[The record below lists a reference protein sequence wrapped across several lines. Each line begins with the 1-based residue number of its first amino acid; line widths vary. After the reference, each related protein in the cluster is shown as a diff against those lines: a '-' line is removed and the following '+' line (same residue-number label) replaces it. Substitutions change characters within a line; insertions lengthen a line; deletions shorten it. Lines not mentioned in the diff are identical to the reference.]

1 MRKTN
6 RNSQKTQKDADAAKI
21 KAEAEQKRL
30 AEKEAVEAKRKEEIK
45 QKRQQAENA
54 RREAEQMRRQ
64 IEEKRKAEA
73 AASAEAR
80 KQAAEQRKAEAA
92 SAAQAKRK
100 NAEEK
105 RKTQAQEKQVKQA
118 LGGAKKGATVS
129 LGFFNFGQK
138 SEEEGEAEKIA
149 ATTTTG
155 APRGVPTLSKW
166 SQNGDGSITGEISG
180 SKSYDDGETVTT
192 SGIAGE
198 VTEGSV
204 VQTRS
209 GSRYVGFVFLCIY
222 LSSFLLSF
230 PQQCTVCF

>member
-1 MRKTN
+1 MAASKRK
-6 RNSQKTQKDADAAKI
+6 
-21 KAEAEQKRL
+21 EA
-30 AEKEAVEAKRKEEIK
+30 AEKRKLKAIALKEAAETKRKEEIK
-45 QKRQQAENA
+45 QKRQAEA
-54 RREAEQMRRQ
+54 
-64 IEEKRKAEA
+64 KRKQAAEKKKQQA
-73 AASAEAR
+73 VAVAEAR

-209 GSRYVGFVFLCIY
+209 GSRYVY
-222 LSSFLLSF
+222 
-230 PQQCTVCF
+230 